1 MTAFVPFFRECRLN
15 CFQFLVDCPWM
26 KQTALPFIVTDQI
39 TSSFL
44 HVEKAILLG
53 KSGKHKKALQV
64 LVYEEKDQQAAES
77 YCWRTSAGRD
87 RKFTQG
93 IFLTLLQIYLES
105 THHVI
110 AAVDLLNKN
119 AASFDLVSVLR
130 VLPGSWSMKL
140 VLRFLSES
148 LRGTVHD
155 KRMRGLEMSLA
166 KVETL
171 RHKHAWVRHTINGAS

>member
-1 MTAFVPFFRECRLN
+1 
-15 CFQFLVDCPWM
+15 
-26 KQTALPFIVTDQI
+26 
-39 TSSFL
+39 
-44 HVEKAILLG
+44 VEKAILLG

-64 LVYEEKDQQAAES
+64 LVHEEKDQQAAVS

-93 IFLTLLQIYLES
+93 MFLTLLQSYLES

-110 AAVDLLNKN
+110 AAVDLLNQN

-130 VLPGSWSMKL
+130 VLPGSWSLKL
-140 VLRFLSES
+140 VLRFLCES
-148 LRGTVHD
+148 MRGTVHE

-171 RHKHAWVRHTINGAS
+171 RYKHVWVRHALNETI